1 MPSRS
6 SAFELR
12 APPLRIAMPRPR
24 FATEKPLLVLLL
36 LGSCLRLTLHI
47 GLWPT
52 TLVQPDPW
60 LYVNAAAEGI
70 FSDPIHPAGYAILLR
85 VLRPLSPDPVVVVAL
100 QHALG
105 LVAAGLIYI
114 TARRLDAS
122 PIWSSVPAAVL
133 ALSLDQA
140 LVEHTLISDS
150 VFIVLVVLV
159 LYAVVRWA
167 EDPEIRPW
175 WLVVAGAVAAS
186 AMLVRASAPVLV
198 IALIAAAAMAGSRSL
213 ARSILR
219 SGAVLVGLALV
230 AVPYLVAQHAATD
243 RWALTEAT
251 GWSLYSRVAPFARCE
266 ISTPP
271 PDTRF
276 LCEETAP
283 SDRGGPD
290 FYAWGGGPAR
300 ARYGNFDE
308 GNDQLGRFALA
319 VLIKQFD
326 DYLGEVATDFVR
338 YFSFEEGHRESW
350 GGRGGSAI
358 RINASWAPAERN
370 TLQVLESYY
379 GDIDPVRRDGILD
392 ALANGQQLLRVS
404 RYPLLAASLFAL
416 VGIAVIGQR
425 RRLIA
430 FLMFVAA
437 GSLLFSVA
445 VTTYN
450 WRYALPWIP
459 FFFLAAALTGDNLAK
474 RRGRAGEVIAS
485 GETDEMERGG
495 IHAEPEDTGPEMV
508 SVPSP

>member
-1 MPSRS
+1 MARS
-6 SAFELR
+6 PFVG
-12 APPLRIAMPRPR
+12 
-24 FATEKPLLVLLL
+24 EKPLLVLLL
-36 LGSCLRLTLHI
+36 LGACLRVTLHI

-85 VLRPLSPDPVVVVAL
+85 VLRPLSPDPVVIVAL

-105 LVAAGLIYI
+105 LVAAALIYV
-114 TARRLDAS
+114 TSRRLDAS
-122 PIWSSVPAAVL
+122 PMWSSVPAAVL

-150 VFIVLVVLV
+150 VFVVLVVLA
-159 LYAVVRWA
+159 LYALVRWA
-167 EDPEIRPW
+167 EDPEIRLW
-175 WLVVAGAVAAS
+175 WLVVAGAVAAG

-198 IALIAAAAMAGSRSL
+198 IALIAAAAMAGFCSL

-219 SGAVLVGLALV
+219 SGAVLLGLAV
-230 AVPYLVAQHAATD
+230 VTVPYFVTQHGATN
-243 RWALTEAT
+243 RWALTEAS

-266 ISTPP
+266 VANPP

-276 LCEETAP
+276 LCEDTAP

-300 ARYGNFDE
+300 ARYGDFDE
-308 GNDQLGRFALA
+308 GNDKLSRFALA
-319 VLIKQFD
+319 ILEKQFA
-326 DYLGEVATDFVR
+326 DYVGEVATDFIR
-338 YFSFEEGHRESW
+338 YFSFVEGNRESW

-358 RINASWAPAERN
+358 RINARWAPTERN
-370 TLQVLESYY
+370 TLQILEGYY
-379 GDIDPVRRDGILD
+379 GDIDTVRRDGVLH
-392 ALANGQQLLRVS
+392 ALAGGQQLLRVS
-404 RYPLLAASLFAL
+404 RYPLFAASLLAL
-416 VGIAVIGQR
+416 AGIARIGR
-425 RRLIA
+425 RRRAIA

-459 FFFLAAALTGDNLAK
+459 FFFLAAALAGDGFSKRHRPGDVLAGVGVTTDVASGASVNK
-474 RRGRAGEVIAS
+474 RRA
-485 GETDEMERGG
+485 
-495 IHAEPEDTGPEMV
+495 
-508 SVPSP
+508 